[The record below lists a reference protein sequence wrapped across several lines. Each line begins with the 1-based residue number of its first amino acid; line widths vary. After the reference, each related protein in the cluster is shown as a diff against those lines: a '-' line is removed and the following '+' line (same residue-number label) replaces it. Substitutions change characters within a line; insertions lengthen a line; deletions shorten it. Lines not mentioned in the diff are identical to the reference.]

1 MNKPAQFVPA
11 LPSPSTVPKRRR
23 SNKRSAE
30 AALCKVC
37 HRGASPTTNMIVFC
51 DGCNMAYHQ
60 FCHDPPIEKDVVQI
74 AEKEWFCNPCTRS
87 KESAI
92 EGMEGL
98 VAGDD
103 LSVEEV

>member
-1 MNKPAQFVPA
+1 
-11 LPSPSTVPKRRR
+11 
-23 SNKRSAE
+23 
-30 AALCKVC
+30 
-37 HRGASPTTNMIVFC
+37 MIVFC

-74 AEKEWFCNPCTRS
+74 AEKEWFCNSCTRS

-103 LSVEEV
+103 LSVEEVRLNYPIPEIKVLI